1 MGDGGGR
8 RKAAENNGKQQGTAG
23 TVGDGPSLGFVGQV
37 LKKTGRD
44 DRMPSVLVFD
54 SYLSGNFRK

>member
-1 MGDGGGR
+1 MENNGKQRKTVGDGGDGGGR
-8 RKAAENNGKQQGTAG
+8 SFTQMRGASYG
-23 TVGDGPSLGFVGQV
+23 
-37 LKKTGRD
+37 KTGRD